1 MTLRPDDLNG
11 DREFE
16 ALYRQNL
23 ELRRQVEHLA
33 TLREIGLAI
42 SASLEKDETM
52 RLIATVVQGALE
64 VRRLTIYEA
73 DKENDTLRPTIA
85 KYGGDLITP
94 ERLEEDVVPRRKSP
108 LWEVMDHPKVLLRES
123 GHYFEAYVPL
133 VAKHEPLGVMLLQ
146 DHHDD
151 SPFTAHDAVL
161 FRQLGSQIAV
171 AINNAQLYAQA
182 VTDGLTKLYVRRYF
196 DLRLREEFIL
206 AKRDGI
212 PFSILM
218 FDIDH
223 FKKFNDTHG
232 HQTGDQVLRQF
243 AVLLKKNTRASDICC
258 RYGGEEMVIILPRT
272 SLPEAGALAEKL
284 CRAVRNQVFLGT
296 EDQKLKVTTSVG
308 VAAFASTLASPEA
321 LVEVADKAL
330 YQAKETGRDRVVLGG

>member
-1 MTLRPDDLNG
+1 MTLRSQERSG

-23 ELRRQVEHLA
+23 ELRRQVDHLA

-42 SASLEKDETM
+42 SGSLEKDETM
-52 RLIATVVQGALE
+52 RLIASVVQGALE
-64 VRRLTIYEA
+64 IRRLTIYEA

-94 ERLEEDVVPRRKSP
+94 DRLEEEAVPRRKSL
-108 LWEVMDHPKVLLRES
+108 LWDVMDHPKVLLNEA
-123 GHYFEAYVPL
+123 GPYFEAYVPL

-146 DHHDD
+146 DQHDGA
-151 SPFTAHDAVL
+151 PFSEDDAVL

-171 AINNAQLYAQA
+171 AINNAQLYAMA

-196 DLRLREEFIL
+196 DLRLREEFVL

-212 PFSILM
+212 VFSILM

-232 HQTGDQVLRQF
+232 HQTGDGVLRQF
-243 AVLLKKNTRASDICC
+243 AQVLKKNTRASDICC
-258 RYGGEEMVIILPRT
+258 RYGGEEMVLILPRT
-272 SLPEAGALAEKL
+272 SLAEAGTLADKL
-284 CRAVRNQVFLGT
+284 CRTVRGHVFRGADEQELH
-296 EDQKLKVTTSVG
+296 VTTSIG
-308 VAAFASTLASPEA
+308 VAAFTQALAAPEA
-321 LVEVADKAL
+321 LVEEADKAL
-330 YQAKETGRDRVVLGG
+330 YLAKESGRDRVCLAG